1 MTAFVRRPECCLLV
15 MLFTISPAALADMQ
29 LNGVIATENYLGL
42 KNAEFYNFRNANL
55 LRLKIKANPSEQ
67 VAALA
72 DIELRNTNFT
82 AVQTISDLWDRGS
95 VDPVSWRINEAY
107 LDIYGFLFNSDAV
120 TLDIRAGKQN
130 IAWGEA
136 DGFNPTNNFDPYNL
150 ENPLD
155 FKEHLGNVALRATFT
170 IADELLTVEG
180 VVAPRFLP
188 AVLPVELFIGDN
200 PLDNPLVPAIDPKML
215 ALLESLNTD
224 LVGPDNDAIHT
235 IDPEWNAGNTMAGTR
250 LKWSLLDV
258 DMSLSYFHGRD
269 SIPVLGAS
277 QGVFASSTED
287 GCPIEGRGCLI
298 ITGVELVFP
307 EMDVL
312 GFDFRADV
320 WGIGVWGEMGLVFP
334 HSLVAVT
341 TVAGGEMARINVVD
355 DQPFTKWT
363 LGAEYTF
370 VGGWYLNLQWVHGF
384 FTEHSGHDLHDY
396 LFLVF
401 RKSLLNERL
410 KLELALGGELDATRG
425 RNNLA
430 GLLEATI
437 AYQPFDGAEVLIG
450 YVMTRGES
458 GTSLEMFEPLDQ
470 VFLRFKAEF

>member
-1 MTAFVRRPECCLLV
+1 MKRLECCLLL
-15 MLFTISPAALADMQ
+15 MLFAICPAALADME

-42 KNAEFYNFRNANL
+42 KKAEFYNFRNANL
-55 LRLKIKANPSEQ
+55 LRLKIKAHPAKQ

-95 VDPVSWRINEAY
+95 VDPVSWRINQAY
-107 LDIYGFLFNSDAV
+107 LDIYGFLFDSDAV

-155 FKEHLGNVALRATFT
+155 FKEHLGNVALKATFT
-170 IADELLTVEG
+170 IADELLTIEG

-188 AVLPVELFIGDN
+188 AVLPVELFIGDD
-200 PLDNPLVPAIDPKML
+200 PLNNPLVPAIDPQML

-224 LVGPDNDAIHT
+224 LVGPDNDAIRT
-235 IDPEWNAGNTMAGTR
+235 LAPGWNAGNIMAGAR
-250 LKWSLLDV
+250 IKWLLFDI

-269 SIPVLGAS
+269 SIPVLGGS
-277 QGVFASSTED
+277 LGEFASSAD
-287 GCPIEGRGCLI
+287 QGCPIEGRGCLI
-298 ITGVELVFP
+298 ITGVDLVFP
-307 EMDVL
+307 KMDVL

-320 WGIGVWGEMGLVFP
+320 WGIGVWGEAGLFFP
-334 HSLVAVT
+334 QGLTAIT
-341 TVAGGEMARINVVD
+341 TVAGGEMARIKVID

-370 VGGWYLNLQWVHGF
+370 TGGWYLNLQWVHGF

-396 LFLVF
+396 LFAVF
-401 RKSLLNERL
+401 RKSLLSERL
-410 KLELALGGELDATRG
+410 KFELTLGGELDTTRG
-425 RNNLA
+425 RDGLA
-430 GLLEATI
+430 GLLEATVS
-437 AYQPFDGAEVLIG
+437 YQPFDGAEVLLG
-450 YVMTRGES
+450 YIMTRGEG
-458 GTSLEMFEPLDQ
+458 GTGLDMFEPLDQ
-470 VFLRFKAEF
+470 VFLKFTAEF